1 MVHSLF
7 FIGIL
12 LSILA
17 AYAAAYS
24 LKELP
29 VYQELRSRSQRF
41 IALDGLR
48 GYLALGV
55 YLHHAVMYWYL
66 FQTGEFSRPPEDI
79 IQNLGKVSVAIFF
92 LITGFLFTNK
102 LLTTKDK
109 IDWIKL
115 YKGRIE
121 RLLPLYVFVLIIIAS
136 VVLIRT
142 NAQLQVTDVR
152 LVKDVLKWLLFHG
165 GTVNGYADTG
175 MIIAGVDWSLK
186 YEWLFYFSLPFVSL
200 LIRSKS
206 LLLYAIITS
215 LCIYGTLNST
225 YLFTFDSKF
234 FLLFLLGG
242 VVAKTYNKNQCRHR
256 GPDWLHNCIF
266 SLTLIAVMNYS
277 KALDLWHCLMIG
289 LIFYYF
295 IAGQT
300 LAGLLRH
307 PASCILG
314 EVSYSI
320 YLLHG
325 LILYLLFFHQPQ
337 TELFLDYPAVYFLVV
352 MPVISAAIVY
362 VSHFSFCH
370 IEQWK
375 NIRILQIPNI
385 KRFSFYKES

>member
-186 YEWLFYFSLPFVSL
+186 YEW
-200 LIRSKS
+200 
-206 LLLYAIITS
+206 
-215 LCIYGTLNST
+215 
-225 YLFTFDSKF
+225 
-234 FLLFLLGG
+234 
-242 VVAKTYNKNQCRHR
+242 
-256 GPDWLHNCIF
+256 
-266 SLTLIAVMNYS
+266 
-277 KALDLWHCLMIG
+277 
-289 LIFYYF
+289 
-295 IAGQT
+295 
-300 LAGLLRH
+300 
-307 PASCILG
+307 
-314 EVSYSI
+314 
-320 YLLHG
+320 
-325 LILYLLFFHQPQ
+325 
-337 TELFLDYPAVYFLVV
+337 
-352 MPVISAAIVY
+352 
-362 VSHFSFCH
+362 
-370 IEQWK
+370 
-375 NIRILQIPNI
+375 
-385 KRFSFYKES
+385 